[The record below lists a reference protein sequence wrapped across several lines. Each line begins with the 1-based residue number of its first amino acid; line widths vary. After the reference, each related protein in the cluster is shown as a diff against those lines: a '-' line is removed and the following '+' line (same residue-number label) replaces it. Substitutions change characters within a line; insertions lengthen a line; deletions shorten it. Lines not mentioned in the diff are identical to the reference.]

1 MKSDL
6 DALMQ
11 AHHIDAVLVSGPG
24 QHNPMMVY
32 LTGGGH
38 LTVADLIKKRGDA
51 AVLFHAPMERDEAAR
66 TGLDTR
72 SYLKYPEFRAALRG
86 DMEQS
91 ARMLQK
97 MLQDCGF
104 TTGRLAVY
112 GQVDARQFYGTISRL
127 QHLMPAIEIADGPDE
142 NVLLMA
148 MATKDADEVAR
159 IQKMGRITTEVVA
172 ETADLL
178 SGSTVKDGM
187 LVKPDGQPLTIGDVK
202 RQIDLWLMA
211 RGAENP
217 EGTIF
222 AIGRDAGV
230 PHSTGSAA
238 DVLRLGETIV
248 FDIFPCEAGGGYFH
262 DFTRTWCLGFAP
274 DAALKLY
281 EQVRSVY
288 ETITTELAVGTPF
301 FAYQKRT
308 CELFEDMGH
317 TTVLSDPSTETGY
330 VHSLGHGVGLK
341 VHELPMCSYQTEGSL
356 ANILATGQ
364 VIAVEPGLYYPEQG
378 MGVRLENT
386 FYISPEGQ
394 FVNLAPYPLDLVL
407 PVKG

>member
-38 LTVADLIKKRGDA
+38 LTVADLIKKRGEA
-51 AVLFHAPMERDEAAR
+51 AVLFHVPMERDEAAR

-72 SYLKYPEFRAALRG
+72 SYLQYPEFRAALRG

-97 MLQDCGF
+97 MLLDCGF

-112 GQVDARQFYGTISRL
+112 GQVDARQLYGTISRL

-159 IQKMGRITTEVVA
+159 IQKMGCITTEVVA

-274 DAALKLY
+274 DAAFKLY

-288 ETITTELAVGTPF
+288 ETITTELAAGTPF

-356 ANILATGQ
+356 ANTLATGQ

>member
-38 LTVADLIKKRGDA
+38 LTVADLIKKRGEA

-72 SYLKYPEFRAALRG
+72 SYLQYPEFRAALRG

-112 GQVDARQFYGTISRL
+112 GQVDARQLYGTISRL

-159 IQKMGRITTEVVA
+159 IQKMGCITTEVVA

>member
-38 LTVADLIKKRGDA
+38 LTVADLIKKRGEA

-72 SYLKYPEFRAALRG
+72 SYLQYPEFRAALRG

-112 GQVDARQFYGTISRL
+112 GQVDARQLYGTISRL

-159 IQKMGRITTEVVA
+159 IQKMGCITTEVVA

-356 ANILATGQ
+356 ANTLATGQ

>member
-38 LTVADLIKKRGDA
+38 LTVADLIKKRGEA

-72 SYLKYPEFRAALRG
+72 SYLQYPEFRAALRG

-112 GQVDARQFYGTISRL
+112 GQVDARQLYGTISRL

-159 IQKMGRITTEVVA
+159 IQKMGCITTEVVA

-238 DVLRLGETIV
+238 DVLRIGETIV

-274 DAALKLY
+274 DAAFKLY

-288 ETITTELAVGTPF
+288 ETITTELAAGTPF

-356 ANILATGQ
+356 ANTLATGQ
-364 VIAVEPGLYYPEQG
+364 VIAVEPGLYYPDQG

>member
-72 SYLKYPEFRAALRG
+72 SYLQYPEFRAALRG
-86 DMEQS
+86 DQEQS
-91 ARMLQK
+91 AHMLQK
-97 MLQDCGF
+97 MLAECGF
-104 TTGRLAVY
+104 TAGRLAIY
-112 GQVDARQFYGTISRL
+112 GQVDAHQFYGRIARL
-127 QHLMPAIEIADGPDE
+127 QRLMPGIEIVDGADE

-148 MATKDADEVAR
+148 MATKDEEEVAR
-159 IQKMGRITTEVVA
+159 IQRMGRITIEVVA

-178 SGSTVKDGM
+178 SGSAVKDGI
-187 LVKPDGQPLTIGDVK
+187 LLKPDGQPLTIGDVK

-281 EQVRSVY
+281 EQVRLVY
-288 ETITTELAVGTPF
+288 ETITTELALGTPF

-341 VHELPMCSYQTEGSL
+341 VHELPMCSYQAEGSL
-356 ANILATGQ
+356 ANTLATGQ

>member
-11 AHHIDAVLVSGPG
+11 VYDVDAVLVSGSG

-38 LTVADLIKKRGDA
+38 LTMADLVKKRGEP

-66 TGLDTR
+66 SGLRTQ
-72 SYLKYPEFRAALRG
+72 SYVTYPEFRAALRG
-86 DMEQS
+86 DLEQS
-91 ARMLQK
+91 AQMLKK
-97 MLQDCGF
+97 MLAECGF
-104 TTGRLAVY
+104 TTGRLAIY
-112 GQVDARQFYGTISRL
+112 GQVDAHQFYGKIARL
-127 QHLMPAIEIADGPDE
+127 QALVPGIEIVDGTDE

-148 MATKDADEVAR
+148 MATKDAEEVAR
-159 IQKMGRITTEVVA
+159 IQRMGRVTSEVVA

-178 SGSTVKDGM
+178 TGSAVKDGF
-187 LVKPDGQPLTIGDVK
+187 LFKPDGQPLTVGDVK

-230 PHSTGSAA
+230 PHSTGSAG

-248 FDIFPCEAGGGYFH
+248 FDIFPCETGGGYFH

-274 DAALKLY
+274 DETMKVY

-288 ETITTELAVGTPF
+288 ESITKELKVGEPF
-301 FAYQKRT
+301 YAFQKRT
-308 CELFEDMGH
+308 CELFEAMGH
-317 TTVLSDPSTETGY
+317 ASVLSDPATENGY

-341 VHELPMCSYQTEGSL
+341 VHEMPACSYQAEGSQ
-356 ANILATGQ
+356 ANILAAGQ
-364 VIAVEPGLYYPEQG
+364 VIAIEPGLYYPEKG

-407 PVKG
+407 PIRG